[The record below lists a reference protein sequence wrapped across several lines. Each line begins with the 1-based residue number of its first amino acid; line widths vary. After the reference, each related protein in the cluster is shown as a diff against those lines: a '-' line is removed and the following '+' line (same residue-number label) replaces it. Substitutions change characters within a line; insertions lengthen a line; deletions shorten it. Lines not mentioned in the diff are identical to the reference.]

1 MDRFFSSRVGLILGL
16 ALARIIPPWLGYKIT
31 NGIGKLISMQKGS
44 EMVGSARL
52 NQWVISGCTLK
63 GEKLNNTV
71 DDHFKYHARAIYDLY
86 HYLQDLEN
94 AGKLFHI
101 EPAFKS
107 LIDRPQFE
115 QRGLVAAGLHMIGFD
130 LAFQWLCPS
139 QMEPLCLTIPNP
151 QGARLMEFQR
161 RLSSGMN
168 LVPGTMEGMRQALHY
183 LKRGGMV
190 LTGLDH
196 PQEENQLQPKFFGHI
211 SCLPIHTVFLAIKSK
226 TPIVL
231 AASRLNKDGTYT
243 LSASDPIEMD
253 PYPDRNISL
262 LRNAEKVLSV
272 AEDFIKKAP
281 AQWLIS
287 KPVWLNLKFEAN

>member
-1 MDRFFSSRVGLILGL
+1 MDRFFSSRFGLILGL
-16 ALARIIPPWLGYKIT
+16 ALARIIPPRLGYMIT
-31 NGIGKLISMQKGS
+31 NGIGKVISMQKDS
-44 EMVGSARL
+44 PMVASARL
-52 NQWVISGCTLK
+52 NQQVISGFTLK
-63 GEKLNNTV
+63 GEGLNAAINS
-71 DDHFKYHARAIYDLY
+71 HFKYHARAIYDLY

-94 AGKLFHI
+94 AGELFRV
-101 EPAFKS
+101 EPVFQS
-107 LIDRPQFE
+107 LIDRPQFD
-115 QRGLVAAGLHMIGFD
+115 QRGLVVAGLHMLGFD

-168 LVPGTMEGMRQALHY
+168 LVPGTMDGMRQALHY

-196 PQEENQLQPKFFGHI
+196 PQEESQLQPKFFGHN

-226 TPIVL
+226 SPLVL
-231 AASRLNKDGTYT
+231 ASSRLNKDGTYT

-272 AEDFIKKAP
+272 AEGFIKKAP
-281 AQWLIS
+281 EQWLIS
-287 KPVWLNLKFEAN
+287 QPVWPNMKFEAD